1 MIKMRKLSELF
12 TLKLFVVNQ
21 IFYLTILGV

>member
-1 MIKMRKLSELF
+1 LIKMRKLSELF